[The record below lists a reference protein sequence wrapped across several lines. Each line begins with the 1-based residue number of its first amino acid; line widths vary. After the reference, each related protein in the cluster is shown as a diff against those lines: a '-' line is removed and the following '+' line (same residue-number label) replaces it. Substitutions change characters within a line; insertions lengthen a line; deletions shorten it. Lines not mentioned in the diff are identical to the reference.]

1 MNKKTRWLAAAAVA
15 SLLVGCA
22 AGPST
27 AMAST
32 SATSASSPTQTPA
45 SGDLSAADQSAI
57 GDTIKSWMLEPRCDL
72 MTEEFLGEQ
81 VLHTFEGDPV
91 KQCDSYKSLFVRK
104 QYGRDDIR
112 ISDIKGNATEA
123 TAVGGD
129 FHTNVTT
136 NLTLV
141 NNGAGWKIAK
151 AA

>member
-1 MNKKTRWLAAAAVA
+1 VNKKTRWLAAAAVA

-91 KQCDSYKSLFVRK
+91 KQCDFYKSLFVRK

-136 NLTLV
+136 NFILV